1 MEDSL
6 GKRYLIKLIST
17 LLITLI
23 NSAVQFVL
31 PRALSVN
38 EYAEYTYNLNIF
50 TSILSIA
57 ILSTDGAFASK
68 ISKRLAEGS
77 LVKFYGKILLSVVA
91 LFAYFA

>member
-38 EYAEYTYNLNIF
+38 
-50 TSILSIA
+50 
-57 ILSTDGAFASK
+57 
-68 ISKRLAEGS
+68 
-77 LVKFYGKILLSVVA
+77 
-91 LFAYFA
+91 